1 MFNHRVVFLFFIAI
15 QLCVS
20 GCSISQP
27 PPVLQTQIVKVP
39 VPCAIGLP
47 KKPKDNGD
55 LASAKQIA
63 GYYKQIEMLLI
74 DCQNVKDSISSV
86 P

>member
-1 MFNHRVVFLFFIAI
+1 MRTVHFFFLLAAI

-39 VPCAIGLP
+39 VPCAIDLP
-47 KKPKDNGD
+47 QKPKDEGD
-55 LASAKQIA
+55 LASAKRIA
-63 GYYKQIEMLLI
+63 GYYKQIEMLLM
-74 DCQNVKDSISSV
+74 DCQNIAAKIE
-86 P
+86 